1 MVRRIVKRS
10 EAIPVAFDFGAIS
23 HIKSNGSKNFFNA
36 HPGTNYRMDA
46 TAGNTAARQRHVNR
60 FGSQLGL
67 HGCIGK
73 LFSASIQK
81 SLDLSLCLIDGRT
94 ALALCSGV
102 RPASPRISAVMAPFL
117 PMYFALAS
125 SSAAFC

>member
-1 MVRRIVKRS
+1 
-10 EAIPVAFDFGAIS
+10 
-23 HIKSNGSKNFFNA
+23 
-36 HPGTNYRMDA
+36 MDA

-73 LFSASIQK
+73 LFAASIQK

-94 ALALCSGV
+94 ALALLLRRKAGQPTHQRSDGSVFANVLCFGVFERGILLSG
-102 RPASPRISAVMAPFL
+102 REIGTCRFHDL
-117 PMYFALAS
+117 H
-125 SSAAFC
+125 